1 MDRTR
6 NDDRRDSSA
15 EEEAEHLRENDL
27 PVQETTVNDPADAL
41 DEYSEDVSS
50 SPEQRARSVDMQDED
65 EI

>member
-1 MDRTR
+1 MNSTR
-6 NDDRRDSSA
+6 NGDRRDSA
-15 EEEAEHLRENDL
+15 EEEAEHLRENDQ

-50 SPEQRARSVDMQDED
+50 SPEQRARDVDTQDED